1 MANQPTTPIIIQ
13 LPDPPTPE
21 TTVADVLLQAIGL
34 TGAFILAALLAGIV
48 IGGLLFRLRRGRR
61 GDADDGMQRLGL

>member
-1 MANQPTTPIIIQ
+1 MASQPTTPIIVQ

-34 TGAFILAALLAGIV
+34 TGAFILIAFVAGHLL
-48 IGGLLFRLRRGRR
+48 GGLLFRIRRSRR
-61 GDADDGMQRLGL
+61 DAEDDGMQSLGL